1 MPQVFAP
8 IFALIQAIGA
18 AAGTV
23 AGALG
28 LTGSQLLG
36 IGLSVGLTVYSYLTQ
51 PKAQEV
57 TPEDVQNQTKNSTS
71 WRVRHY
77 GRVKISGVW
86 VFAESVQG
94 DFHKVLALGSG
105 ELDAVEEVWVEDK
118 FVTLNAFGA
127 VQTAPWKWGDGDYES
142 HLLIQYRMG
151 LPTET
156 YYAVGLGTGPF
167 SGQWTPD
174 HRGDGVSSLYARQS
188 AVKQEDI
195 SDIFPG
201 LTAVNYRVVAR
212 ASKVLD
218 PVSGVIGWTE
228 NAADIVRDYMTHK
241 DGARIP
247 ASLFSTPLA
256 QAGWIASHNRCAEAV
271 PTKAGGTEMR
281 YRIWGSYAFNERP
294 ADVFARMFAVC
305 DGRVVPTPD
314 GGFYLD
320 VGHWYEP
327 TVILDEE
334 AITGLSGFKSGKN
347 INESANSITAVYTS
361 PFHDYQST
369 DAEAWVDD
377 DDIAARGEIST
388 DRAFLMAP
396 SHGQCRR
403 LMKLGY
409 YRATPR
415 WSGAMTFNLRALAA
429 FGERYVRIRYPLF
442 GIDEVFEVLDFRFN
456 IGEGG
461 ILTGVTLQLQSLP
474 AAAFEWDAA
483 TEEGTPPANDEI
495 VVDNTIPVP
504 SGFDF
509 VMGTRVISGQTVPV
523 GVASFTAPTSA
534 ALLPEVQYRK
544 GTLGEWMQIPVVSG
558 ETSGQSGILE
568 DGEPYQ
574 ARMRFVTITG
584 RQGDWTPIK
593 DLTPVTDPIAPAA
606 ITSFAAANE
615 AHLGN
620 VKLQF
625 AVAADPHLSRIKIYR
640 VPVGSTLDRN
650 AHRIATLVPA
660 GGTFQ
665 YIDGDATRTNLI
677 TDPGFSDPS
686 KWTVNGDWSIAGG
699 QAVKSATSATSQ
711 VYQAWAAQPQAGDVV
726 RWQAALTANN
736 DAATLALFN
745 RSSVGSSSA
754 PATSASLGSG
764 TGNKRGTLTI
774 AAALAYVGVT
784 ASSGRTAS
792 IDRLDAYVQTAA
804 CAPAGDFNYYAE
816 PFNISNKPGPL
827 TSAVAATII

>member
-28 LTGSQLLG
+28 LTGTQLLG

-86 VFAESVQG
+86 VFAESKNG
-94 DFHKVLALGSG
+94 NFYKVLATGSG
-105 ELDAVEEVWVEDK
+105 ELDGIEERWVEDK
-118 FVTLNAFGA
+118 FVEVNSVGSVT
-127 VQTAPWKWGDGDYES
+127 TAPWGYGGGDYDS
-142 HLLIQYRMG
+142 DLHFYTRLG

-156 YYAVGLGTGPF
+156 HYAELAGEFPE
-167 SGQWTPD
+167 WTAA
-174 HRGDGVSSLYARQS
+174 HRGDGISSIYVRQNGLDQDKLNERFS
-188 AVKQEDI
+188 
-195 SDIFPG
+195 G
-201 LTAVNYRVVAR
+201 LTGVNYRTVAR
-212 ASKVLD
+212 GAKVYN
-218 PVSGVIGWTE
+218 PVTGTIGWSE

-256 QAGWIASHNRCAEAV
+256 QAGWIASHNRAAL
-271 PTKAGGTEMR
+271 PIAKKGGGTEMQ

-320 VGHWYEP
+320 VGGWYEP

-334 AITGLSGFKSGKN
+334 AITGLSGFKSGKS
-347 INESANSITAVYTS
+347 ITESANSITAVYTS

-388 DRAFLMAP
+388 DRSFLMAP

-403 LMKLGY
+403 LMKLAY
-409 YRATPR
+409 YRANPR
-415 WSGAMTFNLRALAA
+415 WSGTLAFNLRALAA

-461 ILTGVTLQLQSLP
+461 ILTGVTLQVQSLP
-474 AAAFEWDAA
+474 AAAFEWDAE

-509 VMGTRVISGQTVPV
+509 VMGARVISGQTVPV

-544 GTLGEWMQIPVVSG
+544 GTLGDWMQIPVVSG

-584 RQGDWTPIK
+584 RQGDWTGIVN
-593 DLTPVTDPIAPAA
+593 LTPVTDTVAPLA
-606 ITSFAAANE
+606 ISFSVVPE
-615 AHLGN
+615 VHLGN

-625 AVAADPHLSRIKIYR
+625 TVPPDPHRSRIKIYR
-640 VPVGSTLDRN
+640 VPVGSTLDRV
-650 AHRIATLVPA
+650 AHLAATVTPVSN
-660 GGTFQ
+660 TFI
-665 YIDGDATRTNLI
+665 YPDGDTTRVNLI
-677 TDPGFSDPS
+677 NDPEFLATSA
-686 KWTVNGDWSIAGG
+686 WTINGNFALTAG
-699 QAVKSATSATSQ
+699 QAVLTAGATSRI
-711 VYQAWAAQPQAGDVV
+711 YQPLTIQPQIGDVV
-726 RWQAALTANN
+726 RYGANIVANN
-736 DAATLALFN
+736 GSGAMFLLN
-745 RSSVGSSSA
+745 RTTPSSSGGN
-754 PATSASLGSG
+754 TQDLG
-764 TGNKRGTLTI
+764 T
-774 AAALAYVGVT
+774 AVGVKLGALPIASVQT
-784 ASSGRTAS
+784 QIGIASSSTRTATFEY
-792 IDRLDAYVQTAA
+792 LHAYVQTPA
-804 CAPAGDFNYYAE
+804 CAPQGEYNYYAE
-816 PFNISNKPGPL
+816 AVNVSGIAGPL
-827 TSAVAATII
+827 TSAAAATII

>member
-86 VFAESVQG
+86 VFAESKNG
-94 DFHKVLALGSG
+94 HFYKVLATGSG
-105 ELDAVEEVWVEDK
+105 ELDGIEERWVEDK
-118 FVTLNAFGA
+118 FVEVNSVGSVT
-127 VQTAPWKWGDGDYES
+127 TAPWGYGGGDYDS
-142 HLLIQYRMG
+142 DLRFYTRLG

-156 YYAVGLGTGPF
+156 HYAELAAEFPE
-167 SGQWTPD
+167 WTAA
-174 HRGDGVSSLYARQS
+174 HRGDGISSIYVRQNALEQDKLNERFS
-188 AVKQEDI
+188 
-195 SDIFPG
+195 G
-201 LTAVNYRVVAR
+201 LTGVNYRTVAR
-212 ASKVLD
+212 GAKVYN
-218 PVSGVIGWTE
+218 PVTGTIGWSE

-247 ASLFSTPLA
+247 ASLLSTPLA
-256 QAGWIASHNRCAEAV
+256 QAGWIASHNRAAL
-271 PTKAGGTEMR
+271 PIAKKGGGTEMQ

-314 GGFYLD
+314 GGFFLD
-320 VGHWYEP
+320 VGGWYEP
-327 TVILDEE
+327 TVILDEL
-334 AITGLSGFKSGKN
+334 AIAGLSGFKSGKS
-347 INESANSITAVYTS
+347 ITESTNAITAVYTS

-377 DDIAARGEIST
+377 DDIAARGEVST
-388 DRAFLMAP
+388 DRSFLMAP

-403 LMKLGY
+403 LMKLAY
-409 YRATPR
+409 YRANPR
-415 WSGAMTFNLRALAA
+415 WSGTMAFNLRALAA

-461 ILTGVTLQLQSLP
+461 ILTGVTLQVQSLP
-474 AAAFEWDAA
+474 AAAFEWDAE

-495 VVDNTIPVP
+495 VVDNTIPIP
-504 SGFDF
+504 DDF
-509 VMGTRVISGQTVPV
+509 SFTMGTRVISGQTVPV
-523 GVASFTAPTSA
+523 GVAAFTAPESP
-534 ALLPEVQYRK
+534 ALLPDVQYRK
-544 GTLGEWMQIPVVSG
+544 GTLGEWMQVPIISG

-584 RQGDWTPIK
+584 RQGEWTDIV
-593 DLTPVTDPIAPAA
+593 DLTPVTDPVAPAT
-606 ITSFAAANE
+606 ITSFAAASE

-625 AVAADPHLSRIKIYR
+625 AVASDPHLSRIKIYR
-640 VPVGSTLDRN
+640 VPVGSTLDRA
-650 AHRIATLVPA
+650 AHRIATIAPA

-665 YIDGDATRTNLI
+665 YIDGDATRTNLVN
-677 TDPGFSDPS
+677 FSTWPVLQS
-686 KWTVNGDWSIAGG
+686 QWSFAGG
-699 QAVKSATSATSQ
+699 KLEKVAGSASSPQCALQPYDVQDGKEYRYQAVVSAVGGSGNLFVTLSDGAGTSSGAVNSASIGGAPGTYRGSIIETTGHDYIGFRASLTRSAT
-711 VYQAWAAQPQAGDVV
+711 
-726 RWQAALTANN
+726 
-736 DAATLALFN
+736 
-745 RSSVGSSSA
+745 
-754 PATSASLGSG
+754 
-764 TGNKRGTLTI
+764 
-774 AAALAYVGVT
+774 
-784 ASSGRTAS
+784 
-792 IDRLDAYVQTAA
+792 IDGFVLYEKTAA
-804 CAPAGDFNYYAE
+804 CAPQGAFNYYAE